1 MFLTSECG
9 QSSWNTAWVMN
20 QNQSHSLK
28 MWSGLI
34 RSVKE
39 NCERNWETIIAMY
52 YHGPSYMRIEFWLF
66 HVVIFLQWFDVLDI
80 ANSNG
85 LVIHSGQ
92 ATEGFDFFPS
102 YSPRSSINFLNS
114 IESSQISF
122 VASRQQPWSVIWF
135 FAFYKANTRFALSC
149 NAASHLLTLIQFL
162 KFLKGIHK
170 NAQKIRLLDYAIVL

>member
-28 MWSGLI
+28 MWTGLI

-85 LVIHSGQ
+85 IVIHSGQ

-102 YSPRSSINFLNS
+102 LQSKKLNKLPQEHWIKPNQLCCFQTTAMECDLILCFLQS
-114 IESSQISF
+114 KHQVCF
-122 VASRQQPWSVIWF
+122 V
-135 FAFYKANTRFALSC
+135 L
-149 NAASHLLTLIQFL
+149 
-162 KFLKGIHK
+162 
-170 NAQKIRLLDYAIVL
+170 